1 MLAYIIDTKFGDL
14 LYFYGSTLV
23 DDIYLFNQ
31 KVSITKIPT
40 LVVPVIKNM
49 ILNNNSPKI
58 KNVVGFF

>member
-1 MLAYIIDTKFGDL
+1 MLAYIIDTQFGDI
-14 LYFYGSTLV
+14 LYFDGSTLV

-40 LVVPVIKNM
+40 LVVPVIKNR

-58 KNVVGFF
+58 KNIVGSF